1 MTLEEA
7 RGVKVD
13 MGICNGWTIGQV
25 ADERTPS
32 LKYYLYGYKG
42 NNNILRAAAKV
53 MLDSLT
59 EQKAG

>member
-1 MTLEEA
+1 MTYEEA
-7 RGVKVD
+7 RAVKVD
-13 MGICNGWTIGQV
+13 TGICNGWTIGQV

-32 LKYYLYGYKG
+32 LKFYLYGLKG

-53 MLDSLT
+53 MLDSMT